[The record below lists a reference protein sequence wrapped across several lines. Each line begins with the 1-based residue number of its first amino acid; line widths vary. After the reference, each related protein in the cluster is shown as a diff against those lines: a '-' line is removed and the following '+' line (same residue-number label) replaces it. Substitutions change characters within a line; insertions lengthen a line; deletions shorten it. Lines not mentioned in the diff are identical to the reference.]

1 MLLLRSSEVFMMI
14 FKALIV
20 ASLFQGVAFAQAQKA
35 DPKPIVVKNISLFR
49 NEIQLDFDSKSPIKV
64 GSKFL
69 AQTSVNH
76 KCLLVVKKIIKD
88 LAYADA
94 TQCPGYATLR
104 KGQVVNV
111 SADDE
116 VNEEVKAAPPAKSED
131 S

>member
-1 MLLLRSSEVFMMI
+1 MLKTQVL
-14 FKALIV
+14 ALITV
-20 ASLFQGVAFAQAQKA
+20 SMLQGLVFAQDA
-35 DPKPIVVKNISLFR
+35 KPIVVRNISLFR
-49 NEIQLDFDSKSPIKV
+49 NEIQLDFDSKSQVKV

-76 KCLLVVKKIIKD
+76 KCLLVVKRVVKD

-104 KGQVVNV
+104 KGQSV
-111 SADDE
+111 SISTEDE
-116 VNEEVKAAPPAKSED
+116 VNEEVKMTAPAKSEE